1 VLTNFFSLSRNA
13 KESENTDL
21 WPMTLKINRVRAV
34 VKVHVPAK
42 FHQAQC
48 SGSRV
53 NLRTQK
59 KNSDENNTVRRY
71 RTNSKN
77 VRSVST
83 HLRLV
88 RAFGVL
94 GKFAVVVKD
103 ERNVVLGRR
112 TTCRRAADI
121 ATTTTTT
128 TCQTT
133 ASTAGARHTT
143 TASTSS
149 GQWPNGWV
157 GIVDIQRRRLALEPN
172 VVSVLATT

>member
-1 VLTNFFSLSRNA
+1 MLRNPKIRTCDLWLWKSIGFERLSRYMFLQNFIKLSA
-13 KESENTDL
+13 
-21 WPMTLKINRVRAV
+21 AV
-34 VKVHVPAK
+34 HELTCVH
-42 FHQAQC
+42 
-48 SGSRV
+48 R
-53 NLRTQK
+53 K